1 MLGVHMPKNVD
12 ITGFPLFLPHPS
24 GFVDWV
30 FIGCSRHFEHRV
42 FTGVF
47 MGIHWSAGVQMHIK
61 MISVKVVKNAYQRPY
76 STIPVPLAR
85 NGTVV
90 EVIRIRHSVYI
101 RENRK

>member
-1 MLGVHMPKNVD
+1 MILLGFRSSCPIRQV
-12 ITGFPLFLPHPS
+12 
-24 GFVDWV
+24 FVDWV

-47 MGIHWSAGVQMHIK
+47 MGIHGSAGVQIHIK

>member
-1 MLGVHMPKNVD
+1 
-12 ITGFPLFLPHPS
+12 
-24 GFVDWV
+24 
-30 FIGCSRHFEHRV
+30 
-42 FTGVF
+42 
-47 MGIHWSAGVQMHIK
+47 MGIHGSAGVQIHIK
-61 MISVKVVKNAYQRPY
+61 MISVKVVKNAYQRLY

>member
-1 MLGVHMPKNVD
+1 
-12 ITGFPLFLPHPS
+12 
-24 GFVDWV
+24 
-30 FIGCSRHFEHRV
+30 
-42 FTGVF
+42 
-47 MGIHWSAGVQMHIK
+47 MGIHGSAGVQIHIK

-101 RENRK
+101 TGKRFSREVLNTPGGEYKKEESP